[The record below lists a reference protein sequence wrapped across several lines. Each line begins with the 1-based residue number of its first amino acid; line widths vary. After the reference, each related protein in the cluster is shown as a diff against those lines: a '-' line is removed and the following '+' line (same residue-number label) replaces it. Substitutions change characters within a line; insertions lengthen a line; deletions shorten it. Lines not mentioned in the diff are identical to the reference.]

1 MGCTSC
7 GSGDG
12 GGCSSGSGGCG
23 SGGGCNSNENF
34 NQLIVT
40 DWLANMDLPTGQ
52 KPYEVVEVRFK
63 SGRKEFFRNTKELAL
78 YAGETVVVEASPSY
92 DMGIVSLTGEL
103 VKIQQEKKMPGS
115 SISDFKKIHRI
126 ANQEDIDKW
135 KVGQGKETDLIYQ
148 SRKLATE
155 LKLEMKIS
163 DVEYQAD
170 LTKATFYYTAEGR
183 IDFRQLI
190 KNMADLFKVKIEMRQ
205 IGARQEAARL
215 GGISTSG
222 RELCSSSWITDFRS
236 VSTSAA
242 RYQQLS
248 LNPQKLA
255 GQCGKLKC
263 CLNFELDMYL
273 DGLKKFPSTNAR
285 LKTES
290 GEAFHVKTDIF
301 KKVMWY
307 AVPGS
312 NSLIGVAPDK
322 VKEIIELNKKG
333 EIIKDLKEY
342 EAELKPSSGVVI
354 EKIGFVSLDEDESF
368 NRLAKQLTSKSSN
381 KGNRNRN
388 KPNKNRPYEGNKPNP
403 QKAADNTA
411 PKEVKVSDS
420 NAPVTANTPNPNANP
435 NKNRNRNKKRKN
447 NNQPNENRNDASP
460 SPSN

>member
-7 GSGDG
+7 GTDGGGCSTGG
-12 GGCSSGSGGCG
+12 GGCSSG
-23 SGGGCNSNENF
+23 GGCNSSENF
-34 NQLIVT
+34 NQLVVT
-40 DWLANMDLPTGQ
+40 DWLANMTLPTGQ
-52 KPYEVVEVRFK
+52 KTYELVEVRFK
-63 SGRKEFFRNTKELAL
+63 SGRKEFFRNTKELAI
-78 YAGETVVVEASPSY
+78 YAGETVVVEASPGY
-92 DMGIVSLTGEL
+92 DVGIVSLTGEL
-103 VKIQQEKKMPGS
+103 VKIQQEKKLPGS
-115 SISDFKKIHRI
+115 SLNDFKKIHRI
-126 ANQEDIDKW
+126 ATQEDIDKW
-135 KVGQGKETDLIYQ
+135 KVGQAKETDLIYQ
-148 SRKLATE
+148 SRKLASE

-163 DVEYQAD
+163 DVEYQGD
-170 LTKATFYYTAEGR
+170 LLKATFYYTAEGR
-183 IDFRQLI
+183 VDFRQLI
-190 KNMADLFKVKIEMRQ
+190 KNMADMFKVKIEMRQ

-312 NSLIGVAPDK
+312 SALIGVAPDK

-342 EAELKPSSGVVI
+342 EAELKPSTEVVI

-368 NRLAKQLTSKSSN
+368 NRLAKQLTSKPSN

-388 KPNKNRPYEGNKPNP
+388 KSNKNRSYEGNKPNP
-403 QKAADNTA
+403 QKAAGNPA
-411 PKEVKVSDS
+411 PKEVKSTD
-420 NAPVTANTPNPNANP
+420 PNALAATNKPNP

-447 NNQPNENRNDASP
+447 NNQPNENRNDATP
-460 SPSN
+460 NPSN

>member
-40 DWLANMDLPTGQ
+40 DWLANMTLPSGQ
-52 KPYEVVEVRFK
+52 KPYELIEVRFK
-63 SGRKEFFRNTKELAL
+63 SGRKEFLRNTKELSIFP
-78 YAGETVVVEASPSY
+78 GETVVVEAAQGY
-92 DMGIVSLTGEL
+92 DVGIVSLTGEL

-115 SISDFKKIHRI
+115 SLNDFKKIHRI
-126 ANQEDIDKW
+126 ATQEDIDKW
-135 KVGQGKETDLIYQ
+135 KIGQGKETDLIYQ
-148 SRKLATE
+148 SRKLASE

-163 DVEYQAD
+163 DVEYQGD

-183 IDFRQLI
+183 VDFRQLI

-205 IGARQEAARL
+205 IGARQEAARI
-215 GGISTSG
+215 GGISSSG

-273 DGLKKFPSTNAR
+273 DGLKKFPSNNAR
-285 LKTES
+285 LKTEA
-290 GEAFHVKTDIF
+290 GEAFHIKTDIF
-301 KKVMWY
+301 KKLMWY

-312 NSLIGVAPDK
+312 NSLIGLSPESV
-322 VKEIIELNKKG
+322 VEIIELNKKG
-333 EIIKDLKEY
+333 TVIKDLKEY
-342 EAELKPSSGVVI
+342 EAELKPSTGVVV

-368 NRLAKQLTSKSSN
+368 NRLAKALTSKPK
-381 KGNRNRN
+381 KGNRNSSN
-388 KPNKNRPYEGNKPNP
+388 KNKNRSRNRKPEGNKNAVPNATREVSA
-403 QKAADNTA
+403 K
-411 PKEVKVSDS
+411 KEEKG
-420 NAPVTANTPNPNANP
+420 NNPNAP
-435 NKNRNRNKKRKN
+435 AAAKKPNRNRNKKRSE
-447 NNQPNENRNDASP
+447 NQQKDNRNDAGS
-460 SPSN
+460 SK